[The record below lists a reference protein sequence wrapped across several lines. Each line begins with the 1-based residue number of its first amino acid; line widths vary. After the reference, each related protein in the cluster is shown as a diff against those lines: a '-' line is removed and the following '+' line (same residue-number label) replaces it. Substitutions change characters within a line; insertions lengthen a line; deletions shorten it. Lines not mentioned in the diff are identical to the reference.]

1 MFLLLLFLGF
11 NKFTDE
17 YDQKQGVQ
25 KDEAERIERLIENL
39 SVMILSNQNSN
50 KLDPEARY
58 LIQKLFGDQTMARIP
73 KSQLQVLNK
82 NLLALRKCMMQI
94 EMNVGERDQFLID
107 HSEQEVTQ
115 DLFIQALSLVDKV
128 IMGLKRSQAK
138 LNTNE
143 SLTNKSNSDWDNKSV
158 SYDKN
163 TFDIESKS
171 AIYPD
176 YKQNN
181 KVESTR
187 IEDYDTVQSFL
198 GNSNIHF

>member
-1 MFLLLLFLGF
+1 
-11 NKFTDE
+11 
-17 YDQKQGVQ
+17 
-25 KDEAERIERLIENL
+25 
-39 SVMILSNQNSN
+39 
-50 KLDPEARY
+50 
-58 LIQKLFGDQTMARIP
+58 MARIP

-82 NLLALRKCMMQI
+82 NLLTLRKCMMQI
-94 EMNVGERDQFLID
+94 EMNVVDRDQFLID

-128 IMGLKRSQAK
+128 IMGLKRSQTK
-138 LNTNE
+138 SNTNE

-171 AIYPD
+171 ATYAD
-176 YKQNN
+176 YSKNN

-187 IEDYDTVQSFL
+187 IEDYDTVQSLL
-198 GNSNIHF
+198 GNKISSF